1 MQHWPVLPVLLPL
14 FTGALLIFMARAELN
29 TQRWVSVISALL
41 GVPVSVVLLWQA
53 QADTISVYNMGN
65 WPAPFGIV
73 LVIDRLSALLL
84 TMTAVLG
91 LLALLFGMRGDD
103 RFGRNY
109 HALFHFLLLGVQGA
123 FMTGDLFNLFV
134 FFEVLLIASYA
145 LLMHGAGP
153 ERTRASFHY
162 VILNVAGSA
171 IFLIGIGTLYGM
183 LGTLNLADLALRV
196 SEVGPEDA
204 PIIRA
209 AGLIMLMAFGL
220 KAAMLPMYFWLP
232 AAYSAAS
239 PSVAALFAIMTKV
252 GLYAI
257 LRVHGLLFGDHAGAL
272 AGSMQIWLWILSI
285 GTLTLAIIGLVAAR
299 TLKRA
304 VSYLVVISVG
314 TVLTTLAINDPN
326 VLSGALYYLI
336 HSTFVVAGLYL
347 LAELIGA
354 QRGTTRDYL
363 TPAQPLAQPNTLGIM
378 YFIGATAIIGL
389 PPLSG
394 FMSKVLIFRGTVTH
408 PLAPLLWTL
417 LLLAGLIA
425 LITLVRAGSTLFW
438 RTNRQPPTPRKADP
452 VKFGVTLVT
461 LLFSPALAI
470 WAEPVI
476 QFTESV
482 ALQLNAP
489 WQYIDAVL
497 GSGLNLAVDAPALPP
512 PLLGGQP

>member
-1 MQHWPVLPVLLPL
+1 MMQHWSLFPVLLPL
-14 FTGALLIFMARAELN
+14 FTGAILIFMARADLN
-29 TQRWVSVISALL
+29 AQRWVSVISAVL
-41 GVPVSVVLLWQA
+41 GVPVAIVLLMQA
-53 QADTISVYNMGN
+53 QSGAIMAYAMGN

-73 LVIDRLSALLL
+73 LVIDRLSALLV
-84 TMTAVLG
+84 TMTALLG
-91 LLALLFGMRGDD
+91 LIALLYGIRGDD

-123 FMTGDLFNLFV
+123 FMTGDLFNMFV

-183 LGTLNLADLALRV
+183 LGTLNLADLALRII
-196 SEVGPEDA
+196 EIDPADA
-204 PIIRA
+204 PIVRT

-257 LRVHGLLFGDHAGAL
+257 LRVHGLLFGDHAGVL

-285 GTLTLAIIGLVAAR
+285 GTLALAIIGLVAAR

-347 LAELIGA
+347 LADLIGA

-363 TPAQPLAQPNTLGIM
+363 TQAQPLVQPNTLGVL

-394 FMSKVLIFRGTVTH
+394 FLSKVLIFRGTVTH

-425 LITLVRAGSTLFW
+425 LIALVRAGSTLFW
-438 RTNRQPPTPRKADP
+438 RTNRQPPGRRKADP
-452 VKFGVTLVT
+452 IKLGVTAFT
-461 LLFSPALAI
+461 LLLSPALAI
-470 WAEPVI
+470 FAEPVI
-476 QFTESV
+476 LFTESV
-482 ALQLNAP
+482 ALQQNAP
-489 WQYIDAVL
+489 WLYIQAVL
-497 GSGLNLAVDAPALPP
+497 SSETTSLITTGGGL
-512 PLLGGQP
+512 